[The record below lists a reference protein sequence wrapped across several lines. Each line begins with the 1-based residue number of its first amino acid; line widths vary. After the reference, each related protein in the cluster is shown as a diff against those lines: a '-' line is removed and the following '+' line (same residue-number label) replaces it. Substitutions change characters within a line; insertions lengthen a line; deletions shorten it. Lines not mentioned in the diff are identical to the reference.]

1 MPVGAVDAC
10 VWGYPLVL
18 FDAAARRN
26 AQSDDAALAGV
37 SMPNDDLAVRTAWI
51 DLHHRPVALRA
62 DETTRYY
69 SLSLFDAWGRSF
81 ASLGTRTTGN
91 QRQTY
96 AIVTPSWG
104 GTAPNGVRTIEA
116 PTNRVAVVAQTVRA
130 DGDIADLQVSIAPI
144 GPRDND
150 RATAIADASGSPSGS
165 VADAIAHAGGLAFF
179 ERLRGLLDDS
189 GRYSSAIG
197 WRDAIDEVLRSDSRA
212 LEAGF
217 TEALGYIESGLPVTA
232 TVDGWEAQQ
241 RFDARS
247 TAYLERA
254 RSCRFHFLAGDEQDV
269 LYRFARTDDAGQ
281 PLHGARAYR
290 LHFEGW
296 NRPPARAF
304 WSLTA
309 CDKQLRRLP
318 ADVRH
323 SSIRSRDNLVRNAD
337 DSLDITIQRAPPDES
352 SVNWLALPDQ
362 AFGLIFRL
370 YWPRPAALSGVWSP
384 PALHAVRVTA

>member
-26 AQSDDAALAGV
+26 AQSDDTALGGV

-51 DLHHRPVALRA
+51 DLHHRPVALMA

-96 AIVTPSWG
+96 AIVPPSWT
-104 GTAPNGVRTIEA
+104 GTAPSGMRTIEA
-116 PTNRVAVVAQTVRA
+116 PTNRLAVVAQTVKS
-130 DGDIADLQVSIAPI
+130 DGDISDPHVSIAPI
-144 GPRDND
+144 GPRAND
-150 RATAIADASGSPSGS
+150 TIAIFAASQNPGGSIADE
-165 VADAIAHAGGLAFF
+165 IARAGGIAFF
-179 ERLRGLLDDS
+179 ERLRRLLDDS

-197 WRDAIDEVLRSDSRA
+197 WRDAIDTLLRGDSRRLDAAFSAA
-212 LEAGF
+212 LRH
-217 TEALGYIESGLPVTA
+217 IESGLPVTPS
-232 TVDGWEAQQ
+232 VDGWEAQQ

-269 LYRFARTDDAGQ
+269 LYRFARIDDAGQ

-309 CDKQLRRLP
+309 CDKRLRRLP

-337 DSLDITIQRAPPDES
+337 DSLDISIQSGPPDES
-352 SVNWLALPDQ
+352 NVNWLAVPDET
-362 AFGLIFRL
+362 FGLIFRL
-370 YWPRPAALSGVWSP
+370 YWPRPAALNGVWSP
-384 PALHAVRVTA
+384 PALHAVGVPA